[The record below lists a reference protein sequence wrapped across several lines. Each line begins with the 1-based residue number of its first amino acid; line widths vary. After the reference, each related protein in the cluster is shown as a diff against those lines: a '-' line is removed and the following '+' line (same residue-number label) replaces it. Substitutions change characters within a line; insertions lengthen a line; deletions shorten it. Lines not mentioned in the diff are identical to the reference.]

1 MGQPA
6 RVAQVT
12 PKYDHK
18 QPAKIVEGGEK
29 DGNTTRLDNPQQRED
44 HQNHWNLHKGGATE
58 LRSWQYVVKSR
69 L

>member
-18 QPAKIVEGGEK
+18 RPAKIVEGGEK

-44 HQNHWNLHKGGATE
+44 HRTAEILSLEQKVAI
-58 LRSWQYVVKSR
+58 SIDYS
-69 L
+69 